1 MDSRRSRMQSFDM
14 PVQTSWLVIAA
25 GAISVGVWLWR
36 RHRAR
41 EIAERWLNQN
51 GYRVQSLRFSYF
63 DMQPRFRMTPFRNN
77 DWAVDFR
84 AEVDDTKLGGTGV
97 VRLRVW
103 TDWLGM
109 LDREPEVSWVRMP
122 VEDHGVRTTPEA
134 QWADAQLDILRRAAA
149 GERTFRP
156 TANDPEVRR
165 DFDETVEH
173 ILALQ
178 RRGLVTCSSPI
189 AELKVDAQY
198 AAITNVELTEDG
210 GRALERADRADASPR
225 L

>member
-1 MDSRRSRMQSFDM
+1 MQSFDM
-14 PVQTSWLVIAA
+14 PVQTTWLVIAA
-25 GAISVGVWLWR
+25 GAVSVGLWLWR
-36 RHRAR
+36 RQRAR
-41 EIAERWLNQN
+41 EIAERWLDQH

-109 LDREPEVSWVRMP
+109 LEREPEISWVRMP
-122 VEDHGVRTTPEA
+122 AEDDGVVKIPEMR
-134 QWADAQLDILRRAAA
+134 WADAQLDILRRASA
-149 GERTFRP
+149 GERNFRP
-156 TANDPEVRR
+156 TGNGPEARR
-165 DFDETVEH
+165 EFDETVEH

-178 RRGLVTCSSPI
+178 RRGLVTCSSPL

-198 AAITNVELTEDG
+198 AAVTNVELTEDG
-210 GRALERADRADASPR
+210 GRALASADRADASPQ